1 MIVDEEKG
9 TGNFYRNIEY
19 VNTWTNTKKPT
30 DLLGE
35 KLNIETD
42 ELTRNCF

>member
-1 MIVDEEKG
+1 MVYEEKG
-9 TGNFYRNIEY
+9 TETVTEILNMLTRGPIQ
-19 VNTWTNTKKPT
+19 KKPP

>member
-1 MIVDEEKG
+1 MKRKEQETFTEILNMLTRG
-9 TGNFYRNIEY
+9 PIQ
-19 VNTWTNTKKPT
+19 KKPT